1 MRDSEPPISW
11 IYGISRMSKA
21 GPQRDVLISSQ
32 MGVKVMERQD
42 SGE

>member
-11 IYGISRMSKA
+11 IYGISRMSKTS
-21 GPQRDVLISSQ
+21 PQSDVPVSSQ
-32 MGVKVMERQD
+32 MRVKAKERQD

>member
-11 IYGISRMSKA
+11 IYDISRMSKS
-21 GPQRDVLISSQ
+21 GPQSDVLISSQ
-32 MGVKVMERQD
+32 MGVKVMEGQD